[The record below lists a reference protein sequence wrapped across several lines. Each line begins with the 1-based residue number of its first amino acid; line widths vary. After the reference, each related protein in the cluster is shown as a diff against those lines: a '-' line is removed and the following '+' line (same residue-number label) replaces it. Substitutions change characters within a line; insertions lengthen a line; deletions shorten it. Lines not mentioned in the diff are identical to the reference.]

1 MSTEEQDQNSSIDGP
16 FLFFIVALTFSTL
29 FLFFVIEFRKQSSL
43 KLHHHSAIATSFST
57 RSAVSGAMRTLGG
70 GTRAKA
76 TLSSGRNAISRN
88 GNERGQVPA
97 AVAAPLDQ
105 ATQPNIGATVR
116 TRTMLL

>member
-1 MSTEEQDQNSSIDGP
+1 MSTEDQDQNSSIDGP
-16 FLFFIVALTFSTL
+16 FLFFIVASTFST
-29 FLFFVIEFRKQSSL
+29 LFFVIEFRKQSSL

-76 TLSSGRNAISRN
+76 TLSSGRNTISRN
-88 GNERGQVPA
+88 GNERGKAPA

>member
-16 FLFFIVALTFSTL
+16 FLFFIVASTFSTL
-29 FLFFVIEFRKQSSL
+29 FVIEFRKQSSL
-43 KLHHHSAIATSFST
+43 KLYHHSASATSFST

-76 TLSSGRNAISRN
+76 TLSSGRNTISRN
-88 GNERGQVPA
+88 GNERGQAPA

-116 TRTMLL
+116 TRTILL

>member
-16 FLFFIVALTFSTL
+16 FLLFIVASTFSTL
-29 FLFFVIEFRKQSSL
+29 FFFVIEFKKQSSL
-43 KLHHHSAIATSFST
+43 KLHHRSAIATSFST

-76 TLSSGRNAISRN
+76 TLSSGRNTISLN